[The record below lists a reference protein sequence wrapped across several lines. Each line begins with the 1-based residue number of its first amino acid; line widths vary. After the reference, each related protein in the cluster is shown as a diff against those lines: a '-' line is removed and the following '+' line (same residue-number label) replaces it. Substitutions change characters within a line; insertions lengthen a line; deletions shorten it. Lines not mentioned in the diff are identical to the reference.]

1 MNSFIVD
8 INNFSDEKG
17 NFTNNTNELAN
28 DLSELSK
35 ENPLMST
42 IENQEI
48 SSIKNSTYKNCI
60 KGIREN
66 LFPYPNIDEIPEIKI
81 KDQDHFQS
89 NEEIQFYKNFDDSK
103 FNKCKS
109 CGKND
114 NKIFCEN

>member
-1 MNSFIVD
+1 MNLIEEM
-8 INNFSDEKG
+8 NNSYQNKD
-17 NFTNNTNELAN
+17 NFTNNINELEKN
-28 DLSELSK
+28 LNELSK
-35 ENPLMST
+35 INPQIST
-42 IENQEI
+42 VQNKK
-48 SSIKNSTYKNCI
+48 SSSNSNSTCKNLI
-60 KGIREN
+60 EGIRDN